1 MRKSDGL
8 LSRPPTGSALVHRI
22 AEGVTDILTAAA
34 RSALMSR
41 IRGRDTKPEITV
53 RRLLHALGYRFRLH
67 VADLP
72 GRPDIVLPR
81 YKAVILVHGCFWHRH
96 GCQWTY
102 VPKTRQR
109 FWRRKFDANEARD
122 RKVVRALRSAGWRV
136 LTVWECQL
144 TPNSIEGL
152 TVRIRR
158 FLEPAPAPD
167 RQRQR

>member
-1 MRKSDGL
+1 M
-8 LSRPPTGSALVHRI
+8 
-22 AEGVTDILTAAA
+22 TDILSATA

-53 RRLLHALGYRFRLH
+53 RRLLHAMGYRFRLH

-81 YKAVILVHGCFWHRH
+81 HKAVVLVHGCFWHRH

-102 VPKTRQR
+102 VPKTRER
-109 FWRRKFDANEARD
+109 FWQRKFDANEARD

-136 LTVWECQL
+136 LTVWECQA
-144 TPNSIEGL
+144 TPDSVERL

-158 FLEPAPAPD
+158 FLDSARARD
-167 RQRQR
+167 SQRQR